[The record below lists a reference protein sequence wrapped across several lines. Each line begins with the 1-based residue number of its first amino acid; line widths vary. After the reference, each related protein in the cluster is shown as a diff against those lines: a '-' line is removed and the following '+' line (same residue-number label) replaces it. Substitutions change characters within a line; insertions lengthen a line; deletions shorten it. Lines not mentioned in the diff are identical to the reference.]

1 MLSVNTIFEKIN
13 YKEIVATLVDTMATN
28 SEEFVADQT
37 RFDETVS
44 FLDVELGQHASPSVA
59 DLVDAVDQQIG
70 SVLLFSCFLG
80 IKANLDHFIDPVSRT
95 FLDVDPEI
103 FLRENVA
110 RQLPDYQNA
119 KHVQEQFYATLS
131 SMQKEK
137 YEEGITTYVCHLE
150 TVGPKLAHYYGYV
163 LGNLL
168 FPHVIP
174 GYVSDTQLTFQYY
187 YWLSAYL
194 GFNIELLYNQTSAY
208 LDILP
213 ASSFIS

>member
-13 YKEIVATLVDTMATN
+13 YQEIVATLVDTMATN
-28 SEEFVADQT
+28 SEEFIADQT

-44 FLDVELGQHASPSVA
+44 FLEAELGQHTSPSVA
-59 DLVDAVDQQIG
+59 DLVDTVDQQIG
-70 SVLLFSCFLG
+70 STLLFSCFLG

-103 FLRENVA
+103 YLRENIA
-110 RQLPDYQNA
+110 RQLPDYQRA
-119 KHVQEQFYATLS
+119 QRVREQFYATLS
-131 SMQKEK
+131 SIQKEK

-174 GYVSDTQLTFQYY
+174 GYVSDTQLTFQYC

-194 GFNIELLYNQTSAY
+194 GFNIELLYNQASAY
-208 LDILP
+208 LDIFP
-213 ASSFIS
+213 